1 MKRIIKN
8 LSMVLIFVAIV
19 ISFASCNNAEK
30 TDKTESGIRFV
41 DAISYDME
49 LALDVKSHT
58 LTEIVY
64 IEIENKTD
72 RTLSEICIRDMTPT
86 ALKYSEEF
94 YSEDNKNLKTQIF
107 SISIK
112 DSTKP
117 LEYKFGKD
125 KSIVLVSLGEGKEIK
140 PGQRQTIKI
149 NMKTDIP
156 NRGDR
161 FGFRKTEKGTLYAL
175 SFCYPYLAD
184 NKNGKWDTDP
194 YFDDGENRS
203 SDLANYSVKLHVPNG
218 YSVAMSGKEHTENG
232 VSTVQL
238 DSVRDFAL
246 VVCDFMKKETF
257 QVDDITVNSYYVE
270 GKFTEEY
277 KTITKAVA
285 EDSLRIFNKK
295 IGRYPYNELDIVPC
309 LFGYGYGGMEY
320 PGFIMANASG
330 FFDNPFF
337 DALSHEE
344 KIAHEIA
351 HQWFY
356 GAVGNNEYREAWI
369 DEGFATLL
377 EKDIYGLTD
386 CNAHKIVASI
396 EEGYPDIE
404 EKKQI
409 RQELIDYARDTYK
422 GFHLNVPPHEFN
434 EDRFYGD
441 AEYNGSYSFLQ
452 EIRLLIGDDSFM
464 DMLKKYYET
473 FNMKTVTTKDA
484 LDFIKTYNNS
494 DKMDEIINFYFK

>member
-1 MKRIIKN
+1 M
-8 LSMVLIFVAIV
+8 
-19 ISFASCNNAEK
+19 
-30 TDKTESGIRFV
+30 
-41 DAISYDME
+41 
-49 LALDVKSHT
+49 
-58 LTEIVY
+58 
-64 IEIENKTD
+64 
-72 RTLSEICIRDMTPT
+72 
-86 ALKYSEEF
+86 
-94 YSEDNKNLKTQIF
+94 
-107 SISIK
+107 
-112 DSTKP
+112 
-117 LEYKFGKD
+117 
-125 KSIVLVSLGEGKEIK
+125 VSLGEGKEIK

-184 NKNGKWDTDP
+184 NKNGKWVTDP

-203 SDLANYSVKLHVPNG
+203 SVLANYSVKFHVPNG

-494 DKMDEIINFYFK
+494 EKMDEIINFYFK

>member
-64 IEIENKTD
+64 MEIENKTD
-72 RTLSEICIRDMTPT
+72 KALSEICIRDMTPS

-161 FGFRKTEKGTLYAL
+161 FGFRKTKKGTLYAL

-184 NKNGKWDTDP
+184 NKNGKWNTDP

-203 SDLANYSVKLHVPNG
+203 SDLANYSVKLNVPNG
-218 YSVAMSGKEHTENG
+218 YSVAMSG
-232 VSTVQL
+232 
-238 DSVRDFAL
+238 
-246 VVCDFMKKETF
+246 
-257 QVDDITVNSYYVE
+257 
-270 GKFTEEY
+270 
-277 KTITKAVA
+277 
-285 EDSLRIFNKK
+285 
-295 IGRYPYNELDIVPC
+295 
-309 LFGYGYGGMEY
+309 
-320 PGFIMANASG
+320 
-330 FFDNPFF
+330 
-337 DALSHEE
+337 
-344 KIAHEIA
+344 
-351 HQWFY
+351 
-356 GAVGNNEYREAWI
+356 
-369 DEGFATLL
+369 
-377 EKDIYGLTD
+377 
-386 CNAHKIVASI
+386 
-396 EEGYPDIE
+396 
-404 EKKQI
+404 
-409 RQELIDYARDTYK
+409 
-422 GFHLNVPPHEFN
+422 
-434 EDRFYGD
+434 
-441 AEYNGSYSFLQ
+441 
-452 EIRLLIGDDSFM
+452 
-464 DMLKKYYET
+464 
-473 FNMKTVTTKDA
+473 
-484 LDFIKTYNNS
+484 
-494 DKMDEIINFYFK
+494 